1 MVLDSLKGK
10 KKKNDNIAESCQF
23 ILQSNLAWTKKK
35 QLKCK
40 IYREENF
47 KKYSLLGLQ
56 CQEDC
61 LANFEQH
68 LITEGLKQISLA
80 IATHN

>member
-10 KKKNDNIAESCQF
+10 KKKYNRAESA
-23 ILQSNLAWTKKK
+23 SSSYKVTAWTKKK

-47 KKYSLLGLQ
+47 KNVLYKVFNVKRIVWHIL
-56 CQEDC
+56 
-61 LANFEQH
+61 NN
-68 LITEGLKQISLA
+68 IW
-80 IATHN
+80 